1 MGALLALAK
10 RLGGALAADAVRAV
24 FDALAEWWRAWQ
36 ARSDAIRI
44 GRDETRIDQL
54 EKVAEHEKRM
64 AAENLTP
71 PDRGG
76 VDRRLRDHTF

>member
-10 RLGGALAADAVRAV
+10 KLGGLFAADAFKA
-24 FDALAEWWRAWQ
+24 FLAALTDWWKAWQ

-64 AAENLTP
+64 ARENLAP
-71 PDRGG
+71 PGRGD
-76 VDRRLRDHTF
+76 VDRRLRDHSF